1 MCKEELQIGYESHP
15 GVRLHDHLLE
25 VAKGAQMR
33 LDHPAL
39 KQRELL
45 RDVAWLIGVSHD
57 LGKYTSY
64 FQEYLSSGKRC
75 QGNLERHGFIGAV
88 FAAWLTIKKLS
99 TLPEVRHKEFIPILA
114 YIAVH
119 RHHGHLQSPE
129 VLIPRSLELRNWP
142 SIGKIV
148 GEQRHTLDAFK
159 IQWDNLINQRNA
171 ILEDLPEVPEVAE
184 FLSDKFC
191 FYDLFHNLYKL
202 LYRLRKN
209 PDEDGALSEEE
220 GAVLCLW
227 GQLLFSALIDA
238 DKFSAARLERT
249 QRLSLNA
256 DLVKRYLKNLESAS
270 NRSQQK
276 AIDRHRTAFQ
286 KTVRQ
291 RVERLSAQEIGGKI
305 FSLTAPTGLGKT
317 FAALDS
323 ALLMREKLDKHFG
336 IPPRIVYSL
345 PFINIIEQ
353 NYDQFYNVM
362 KCTLGET
369 FKQSAENFL
378 LRHHHLAEVEYHIN
392 DENIPVEHALLLT
405 ESWES
410 EIIVTTFVQLFQTI
424 IGYKNR
430 FLRKLH
436 NLIGAVVILDEIQSI
451 PMEYWP
457 LTGKVFETL
466 CREMGLVVIQM
477 TATRPLI
484 FQDTIEIYPDPQSLF
499 IKQSRT
505 KMYATTE
512 ERDFEDWCD
521 EILDLYRKH
530 ESLLV
535 VVNTVRMSLQIYEW
549 LSAKGLGAPFELEVP
564 GGKEWLVYI
573 STNITPKQRR
583 DRLNALKSLLQT
595 KGRALVI
602 STQVIEAGV
611 DIDFP
616 AVVRDIGPLDSI
628 VQVAGRCNREGQC
641 EKGYVYVL
649 PIKDGGCS
657 QIYGAIHRL
666 VAQSLLTT
674 SQQFDESEYSGI
686 VENYFLEAKE
696 RLSQER
702 SDELWKAYSRLR
714 YDGLTQYEEA
724 SISDFHLIESK
735 DQVSIFVSLTDE
747 DEEWFLKVFK
757 AQVLS
762 EKDMLKRNNAY
773 LKYRTRLHEHTIRPL
788 MQRAI
793 QNLPPTALGEREGLR
808 WIPYNQLDDYY
819 DLKTGFKWQSGEKA
833 CVW

>member
-25 VAKGAQMR
+25 VAKGAQIR

-64 FQEYLSSGKRC
+64 FQEYLSSGKRW
-75 QGNLERHGFIGAV
+75 QGNLERHGFVGAV
-88 FAAWLTIKKLS
+88 FASWLTIKKLP

-119 RHHGHLQSPE
+119 RHHGHLHSPE
-129 VLIPRSLELRNWP
+129 ALIPRSSELKNWP
-142 SIGKIV
+142 SIGRIT
-148 GEQRHTLDAFK
+148 GEQKHTLDAFK
-159 IQWDNLINQRNA
+159 VQWDNLINQRNA
-171 ILEDLPEVPEVAE
+171 ILDDLPEIPEVAE

-191 FYDLFHNLYKL
+191 FYDLFHSLDKL

-227 GQLLFSALIDA
+227 EQLLFSALIDA
-238 DKFSAARLERT
+238 DKFSAAKLERT
-249 QRLSLNA
+249 RRLSLNA
-256 DLVKRYLKNLESAS
+256 DLVKHYLENLEPVS
-270 NRSQQK
+270 NRSQLK
-276 AIDRHRTAFQ
+276 AIDRHRIAFQ
-286 KTVRQ
+286 KKVRQ
-291 RVERLSAQEIGGKI
+291 RVERLTAQEIVGKI

-323 ALLMREKLDKHFG
+323 ALLIREKLDKHFG

-369 FKQSAENFL
+369 FKQSTENFL

-410 EIIVTTFVQLFQTI
+410 EIIVTTFVQLFQSI

-451 PMEYWP
+451 PMEYWL

-466 CREMGLVVIQM
+466 CQEMGLVIIQM

-484 FQDTIEIYPDPQSLF
+484 FQDAIEIYPDPQLLF
-499 IKQSRT
+499 TKQSRT

-512 ERDFEDWCD
+512 ERDFEDWCG

-549 LSAKGLGAPFELEVP
+549 LSAKSLGAPFELKMPDGE
-564 GGKEWLVYI
+564 EWLVYI

-602 STQVIEAGV
+602 STQVVEAGV

-628 VQVAGRCNREGQC
+628 VQVAGRCNREGQR

-657 QIYGAIHRL
+657 QVYGAIHRH
-666 VAQSLLTT
+666 VAQKLLAM

-696 RLSQER
+696 RISQER

-735 DQVSIFVSLTDE
+735 DQVPIFVSLTDE

-757 AQVLS
+757 SQVLA
-762 EKDMLKRNNAY
+762 EKDVIKRNNAY
-773 LKYRTRLHEHTIRPL
+773 IKYRTYLHEHAIRPL

-793 QNLPPTALGEREGLR
+793 QNLPPTALGEMEGLR
-808 WIPYNQLDDYY
+808 WIPYNQLEDYY

-833 CVW
+833 CIW

>member
-1 MCKEELQIGYESHP
+1 MCKDKLQIRYESHP

-64 FQEYLSSGKRC
+64 FQEYLSSGKRY
-75 QGNLERHGFIGAV
+75 QDNLERHGFVGAV
-88 FAAWLTIKKLS
+88 FASWLTIKKLP
-99 TLPEVRHKEFIPILA
+99 TLPEVRHKEFVPILA
-114 YIAVH
+114 YTAVH

-129 VLIPRSLELRNWP
+129 ALIPRSPELKNWP
-142 SIGKIV
+142 SIGIIV
-148 GEQRHTLDAFK
+148 GEQRHALDAFK
-159 IQWDNLINQRNA
+159 IQWDNLINQRSA
-171 ILEDLPEVPEVAE
+171 ILDDLPEIPEVAE

-191 FYDLFHNLYKL
+191 FYDLFHNLDKL
-202 LYRLRKN
+202 LYRLSKN

-227 GQLLFSALIDA
+227 EQLLFSALIDA
-238 DKFSAARLERT
+238 DKFSAAKLERT
-249 QRLSLNA
+249 QRLPLND
-256 DLVKRYLKNLESAS
+256 DLVKRYLENLESAS
-270 NRSQQK
+270 NKPQRK
-276 AIDRHRTAFQ
+276 AIDRHRIAFQ
-286 KTVRQ
+286 KKVRQ
-291 RVERLSAQEIGGKI
+291 RVERLTAQEIVGKI

-323 ALLMREKLDKHFG
+323 ALLIRKKLDKHFG

-362 KCTLGET
+362 RCTLGET

-378 LRHHHLAEVEYHIN
+378 LRHHHLAEIEYHVN
-392 DENIPVEHALLLT
+392 NENIPVEHALLLT

-436 NLIGAVVILDEIQSI
+436 NLIGAIVILDEIQSL

-484 FQDTIEIYPDPQSLF
+484 FQNAIEIYPDPQSLF

-521 EILDLYRKH
+521 EILDLYCKH

-564 GGKEWLVYI
+564 DNKEWLVYI

-583 DRLNALKSLLQT
+583 DRLNALKSLLEN

-628 VQVAGRCNREGQC
+628 VQVAGRCNREGQR

-657 QIYGAIHRL
+657 QVYGVIHRL
-666 VAQSLLTT
+666 VAQRLLTT
-674 SQQFDESEYSGI
+674 SQQLDESEYSRI

-714 YDGLTQYEEA
+714 YDGLMQCEEA
-724 SISDFHLIESK
+724 NISDFHLIEGK

-747 DEEWFLKVFK
+747 DEEWFLKNFK
-757 AQVLS
+757 SQVLT

-773 LKYRTRLHEHTIRPL
+773 LKYRTRLHEHMISPSI
-788 MQRAI
+788 QRAI
-793 QNLPPTALGEREGLR
+793 LNLPPTVLGEKEGLR
-808 WIPYNQLDDYY
+808 WIPYNQLGDYY
-819 DLKTGFKWQSGEKA
+819 DLKTGFKWQFGEKA